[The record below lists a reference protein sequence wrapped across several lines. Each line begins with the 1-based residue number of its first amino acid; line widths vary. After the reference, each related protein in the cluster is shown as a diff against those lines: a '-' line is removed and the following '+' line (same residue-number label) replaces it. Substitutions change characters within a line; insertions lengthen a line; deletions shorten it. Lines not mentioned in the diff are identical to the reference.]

1 MADELIY
8 DYKEDINGE
17 KWCKNNITSFSSED
31 QGIIANPILQQLA
44 KAFNWK
50 SATCIDTNPVFYL
63 DQDGQNFY
71 ILMQKKSSKIRIIL
85 NNTNYNIIKFKGYD
99 TGSGRL
105 NLILLSKI
113 EEIDGVKQ
121 NVFTL
126 TSSNQGDVRYCLNE
140 ISYGISILI
149 KDTYRW
155 NDEKLLNNT
164 FNFTLLKENQPEVP
178 NSLISYKDETNI
190 KYIYTPLYYINKKQM
205 TAIQQQYTVILE
217 NPKDDGFIWNQN
229 FIIKDTTF
237 NKQFETN
244 KVWNFNFAEKELWLW
259 DNFEGDNDISV
270 LIGYRKDE
278 QTLRIKTGL
287 SEQIQEIKDI
297 NMDDYQIYL
306 LQRNFNFNLEK
317 GIDSNHRESI
327 ASSKLTVS
335 RLFNDDAQDEIMI
348 RGDCVLNRFQL
359 DLTETATYLFTGD
372 SLTRHTSAGDQ
383 EIIPNWQET
392 PNSFFNNLYHQDIL
406 EYSQR
411 LTVKAQKYDNS
422 NGYNYIIPPAAV
434 MTGVNWTW
442 YTDTNHERYQWNENI
457 NSTILLNFSVLI
469 NNFISHIPP
478 TLSAS
483 SILQDNYC
491 LSPENWE
498 TIVRLSNI
506 QIFIATPISLQL
518 PPYFSL
524 LEDKDTFTNARE
536 IRSQVASTKYTYAFE
551 VLDKANKDHY
561 LWNDYDTDYS
571 SFSYRSC
578 YSNITFAATRL
589 KTKQELQNFARNWD
603 TYNNKKT
610 ITYGLILKKIK

>member
-31 QGIIANPILQQLA
+31 QGIIANRILQQLV

-85 NNTNYNIIKFKGYD
+85 NNPNYNIIKFKGYD

-105 NLILLSKI
+105 SLILLSKI

-155 NDEKLLNNT
+155 NNEKLLNNT
-164 FNFTLLKENQPEVP
+164 FNLTLLKENQPEVP
-178 NSLISYKDETNI
+178 NSVISYKDETNI

-205 TAIQQQYTVILE
+205 TAIQQQYPIILE

-327 ASSKLTVS
+327 ASSKLTSS
-335 RLFNDDAQDEIMI
+335 RLFNDDAQNEIII

-359 DLTETATYLFTGD
+359 DLTETAAYFFTGN

-392 PNSFFNNLYHQDIL
+392 PNSFFSNLYHQDIL
-406 EYSQR
+406 EYSQQ
-411 LTVKAQKYDNS
+411 LTIKAQKYDNK
-422 NGYNYIIPPAAV
+422 NGYDYIMAPAAV

-442 YTDTNHERYQWNENI
+442 YTDYDGRYQWNENI

-478 TLSAS
+478 TLNAS

-491 LSPENWE
+491 LSPKNWE
-498 TIVRLSNI
+498 TTVRLSNI
-506 QIFIATPISLQL
+506 QIFITTPISLQL

-524 LEDKDTFTNARE
+524 LEGKDTFTNVRE
-536 IRSQVASTKYTYAFE
+536 IRSQVTSIKYTYAFE
-551 VLDKANKDHY
+551 VLDKANKDRY
-561 LWNDYDTDYS
+561 LWNDYDTDYL
-571 SFSYRSC
+571 SFLHQSF

-589 KTKQELQNFARNWD
+589 KTKQELQNFGGNWD